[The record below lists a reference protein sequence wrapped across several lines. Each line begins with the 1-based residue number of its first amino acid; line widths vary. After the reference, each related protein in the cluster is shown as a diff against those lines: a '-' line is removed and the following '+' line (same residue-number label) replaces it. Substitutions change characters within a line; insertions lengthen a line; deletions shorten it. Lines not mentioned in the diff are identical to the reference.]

1 MSDQS
6 SQYHLSV
13 GTEVSAKYRGAFCE
27 AKIKSL
33 KKSVIFTVKPINKS
47 TPKSHP
53 LSEDCVKGNLK
64 IGANV
69 EARLTDQT
77 TWCPA
82 VITRNFLCLQGKY
95 SGDDDVIFDVDT
107 SQESV
112 TTQRAIL

>member
-1 MSDQS
+1 M
-6 SQYHLSV
+6 
-13 GTEVSAKYRGAFCE
+13 
-27 AKIKSL
+27 
-33 KKSVIFTVKPINKS
+33 IFV
-47 TPKSHP
+47 
-53 LSEDCVKGNLK
+53 K

-82 VITRNFLCLQGKY
+82 VITAIKDKSIYTVEFDDGDIRSLPRNFLCLQGKY
-95 SGDDDVIFDVDT
+95 SDDDDVIFDVDT